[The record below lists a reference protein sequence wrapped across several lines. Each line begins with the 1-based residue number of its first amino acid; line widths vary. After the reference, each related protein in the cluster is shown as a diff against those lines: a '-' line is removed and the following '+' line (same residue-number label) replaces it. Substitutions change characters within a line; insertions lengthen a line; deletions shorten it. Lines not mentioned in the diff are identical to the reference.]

1 MGAVYEAIRVDGEFD
16 RTVAVKV
23 MSGWALS
30 PAAREHFRRERQILA
45 YLEHPGIVRL
55 FDGGV
60 GEDGSPYLV
69 MECVDGESI
78 DTYCKKHEAKP
89 QTRELLFRELLEA
102 VEYAHSQGVIHRD
115 LKPSNI
121 LVDAQGRA
129 RVVDFGTAR
138 LVAPIYASPELAA
151 GKAVDERTDIYS
163 LGVVYRELLGNVA
176 LPNVIR
182 KATAP
187 EASGRYA
194 DVAAFRVA

>member
-1 MGAVYEAIRVDGEFD
+1 M
-16 RTVAVKV
+16 
-23 MSGWALS
+23 ALS

-151 GKAVDERTDIYS
+151 GKAVDERTDTYS